1 MSDAGQ
7 MVKVWDAPLR
17 LFHWVLVVVIAIAF
31 LSSEEDSALNK
42 WHVLSGWL
50 AAILLVFRLVW
61 GFIGGEHSRF
71 ADFIR
76 PTRIGHHI
84 SSLVRRETEPS
95 LGHNPLGGV
104 AVLLLLTL
112 IAGTVWTGAF
122 GGEAAEDLHEI
133 VAWVLL
139 AMVGLHVVA
148 VIVMS
153 VLERENLVRAMI
165 TGDKPKARH
174 PGGRDA
180 IAPTAVAMLIG
191 AGAFAGAAYSI
202 LKYDADAFV
211 LRSPESYEHRAENGA
226 DAMSTHTGEAHED

>member
-17 LFHWVLVVVIAIAF
+17 LFHWALVVVIAIAF
-31 LSSEEDSALNK
+31 LSSEEDSALNN

-61 GFIGGEHSRF
+61 GFIGGQHSRF

-76 PTRIGHHI
+76 PTQIGHHI
-84 SSLVRRETEPS
+84 SSLLRRETEPS

-104 AVLLLLTL
+104 AALLLLAL
-112 IAGTVWTGAF
+112 IAGTVWSGAF
-122 GGEAAEDLHEI
+122 GGEATEELHEV

-139 AMVGLHVVA
+139 AMVALHVVA

-153 VLERENLVRAMI
+153 VLERENLVRAMV
-165 TGDKPKARH
+165 TGNKPSARH
-174 PGGRDA
+174 PGARDA
-180 IAPTAVAMLIG
+180 AAPGLLALLVGGAV
-191 AGAFAGAAYSI
+191 FAGTAYAI
-202 LKYDADAFV
+202 LQYDANAFT
-211 LRSPESYEHRAENGA
+211 LRSTEAYEHRTATGVDVTGN
-226 DAMSTHTGEAHED
+226 DVGEADED